1 MRIGIITPARARSR
15 HGNRVTAL
23 RWQNILRELGHQV
36 TIAQS
41 YQGGRYNLLIAL
53 HARRSHSA
61 IRRFHAEH
69 AEAPL
74 IVALTGTDLYHDLGH
89 SRGAQESLE
98 LATRLIVLQPKA
110 LQKLRPDLRR
120 KTRVIYQSVAMK
132 PAARRGGAHSARTR
146 RAFDVCVAGHL
157 RSVKDPFRAALAARL
172 LPQASRV
179 RIWHLGGTMTQAYAV
194 QARAEMRVNPR
205 YRWLGEVS
213 RERVFQLLRRCKLF
227 VLSSRLEGGANAL
240 GEAIAAGIPILASR
254 IPGNVG
260 ILGKNYPGFFK
271 VGDTK
276 GLAKL
281 LSRAETDSTFRA
293 ELKTRC
299 KKLASLF
306 KPSREKA
313 AWAKLLAGLALISS
327 SARK

>member
-1 MRIGIITPARARSR
+1 MRIGIITPARAHSR

-36 TIAQS
+36 TIAQN
-41 YQGGRYNLLIAL
+41 YYGGRYDLLVAL
-53 HARRSHSA
+53 HARRSHSS
-61 IRRFHAEH
+61 ILRFHTEH
-69 AEAPL
+69 SGAPL
-74 IVALTGTDLYHDLGH
+74 IVALTGTDLYHDLGQ
-89 SRGAQESLE
+89 SRRAQESLE

-110 LQKLRPDLRR
+110 LQKLRPQLRR
-120 KTRVIYQSVAMK
+120 KARVIFQSVAMK
-132 PAARRGGAHSARTR
+132 PKADRGESLSNRTR
-146 RAFDVCVAGHL
+146 RTFDVCVAGHL

-172 LPQASRV
+172 VPLESRILILHAG
-179 RIWHLGGTMTQAYAV
+179 RAMTQTYEART
-194 QARAEMRVNPR
+194 RAEMKLNPR

-213 RERVFQLLRRCKLF
+213 RERVFHLLRCCKLF

-240 GEAIAAGIPILASR
+240 GEAIAAGLPILASR

-260 ILGKNYPGFFK
+260 ILGKNYPGFFN

-313 AWAKLLAGLALISS
+313 AWAKLLADLG
-327 SARK
+327 R

>member
-1 MRIGIITPARARSR
+1 VRIGIITPARARSR

-41 YQGGRYNLLIAL
+41 YQGGRYDLLIAL
-53 HARRSHSA
+53 HARRSHSS
-61 IRRFHAEH
+61 IRRFHAEN
-69 AEAPL
+69 ARAPL

-89 SRGAQESLE
+89 SRRAQESLE
-98 LATRLIVLQPKA
+98 LATGLIVLQPKA
-110 LQKLRPDLRR
+110 LQELRPQLRR
-120 KTRVIYQSVAMK
+120 KTRVIFQSVAMNSV
-132 PAARRGGAHSARTR
+132 ARRDGVQPSHARH
-146 RAFDVCVAGHL
+146 AFDVCVAGHL

-179 RIWHLGGTMTQAYAV
+179 RILHVGGAMTQAFAAR
-194 QARAEMRVNPR
+194 ARAEMKVNPR

-260 ILGKNYPGFFK
+260 ILGKNYPGFFN

-281 LSRAETDSTFRA
+281 LSRAETDSTFRD

-299 KKLASLF
+299 RKLAFLF
-306 KPSREKA
+306 NPSREKA
-313 AWAKLLAGLALISS
+313 AWAKLLADLA
-327 SARK
+327 R